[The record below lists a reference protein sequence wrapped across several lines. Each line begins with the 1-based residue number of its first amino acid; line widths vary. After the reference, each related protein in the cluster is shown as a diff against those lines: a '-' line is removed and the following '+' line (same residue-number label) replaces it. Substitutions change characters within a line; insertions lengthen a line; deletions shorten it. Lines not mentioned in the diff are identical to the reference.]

1 MLTAAPRFVHRVDSA
16 KVAHVTPTISF
27 TICIY
32 DFTVITGFWYADVIS
47 ITNHRS
53 GIYDENNHF
62 ALLRLPHPGNN
73 TVLGIVKIDP
83 FESVE
88 GIVQIPQGRLAL
100 I

>member
-32 DFTVITGFWYADVIS
+32 DFTVITGFWHADVIS
-47 ITNHRS
+47 ITHYRCTV
-53 GIYDENNHF
+53 YDENNHL
-62 ALLRLPHPGNN
+62 ALLRFPHPRNDA
-73 TVLGIVKIDP
+73 VLGIVKINP
-83 FESVE
+83 FESLE